1 MKMKKRYITL
11 VTLILTFSVVI
22 GVTSDI
28 SVSANDGNVKVY
40 ETKVGTTQ
48 ERGVQDSKQE
58 LEDETEKVNTV
69 SEQEIHPEIE
79 NSEDIEID
87 SVLEKNLPEAEEERV
102 VEETIVPTKEKTFE
116 LKSNETTVDS
126 YDELKVLISNK
137 GYGVYDTFYLTA
149 DIEANSGVTMPAGY
163 HFTIDGTNPY
173 TGERHSYI
181 QTVAVGAARTE
192 SIYSTTSTATS
203 ITMQN
208 MDIYGTSKL
217 GIVNS
222 SLAGTTQKF
231 DNVNYYG
238 PMLAVNG
245 TGKTTIKDSE
255 ITNTNLTSGTYL
267 FRGKKLELEGNTT
280 LNAVGAKSLHAL
292 DMSTGALTI
301 KSDADVTINHSN
313 RILSV
318 NRFEIEP
325 QAKLT
330 LNTTYLENTTL
341 MDSISTKEFIMN
353 DAKFI
358 VNGDEK
364 ANGSAVVSSD
374 TMEIKNSNID
384 INVDKQSDILR
395 SKYSMAIANTKINVV
410 ANQVNYGI
418 LNLTEAGADMML
430 NNVDLNFK
438 IGMMSGTAIESKS
451 NIYIEDSIIKS
462 DSETFRSYVI
472 GSQNQLNI
480 FNSEIDV
487 TAQGVHTSLLKAT
500 NSINIEQSVLD
511 FDITGQSPSGKKQEL
526 LTSKNINVVN
536 TDVDMYINDPD
547 IKYIFD
553 VSNTLLFIEDE
564 NVGHEFNVNS
574 EYTISLSKNIA
585 ATIRLHTQQIN
596 TATTKKQNDYDWHFH
611 KTGYEPGVMEFKVDS
626 SGKLEFFRNDFTD
639 KDLPD
644 TTLNLNF
651 NDQRRIS
658 MGSLPLEY
666 LQPVTQEEIRLQ
678 TNPNADILVRYNKD
692 QEVSTVSDALGNAKI
707 VFDPIAKA
715 GIHTLTVNSKN
726 LLRIESLDYSQF
738 GSVELTEYP
747 AALNFENLV
756 VPKRA
761 TVFDSNNKS
770 NLTVVDTRENK
781 TGWKLEMRVKTP
793 LHALTNKQNRFD
805 DALIYHNPLTHQRD
819 VITSKPL
826 LIYETN
832 GNYDEETIIEFDEM
846 EGILLEFQG
855 ANGIYANTN
864 YGADIEWILTQY

>member
-1 MKMKKRYITL
+1 MKTKKRYITL
-11 VTLILTFSVVI
+11 VTIILTFSVII
-22 GVTSDI
+22 GITSDI
-28 SVSANDGNVKVY
+28 SVSANDDNVKVY

-58 LEDETEKVNTV
+58 LENETEKVGIV
-69 SEQEIHPEIE
+69 SEQEIHPEIA
-79 NSEDIEID
+79 NLEDIEND
-87 SVLEKNLPEAEEERV
+87 SVHEIDLPKVKEEPV
-102 VEETIVPTKEKTFE
+102 VEETIVQTQEKTFE
-116 LKSNETTVDS
+116 LKSNETTVGS
-126 YDELKVLISNK
+126 YDELKVLISKK
-137 GYGVYDTFYLTA
+137 GHGVYDTFYLTG
-149 DIEANSGVTMPAGY
+149 DIEADSGVTIPAGY
-163 HFTIDGTNPY
+163 HFTIDGTNPN
-173 TGERHSYI
+173 TGERHKYI
-181 QTVAVGAARTE
+181 QTVDVAAPRAS
-192 SIYSTTSTATS
+192 SINSATSTPTS

-217 GIVNS
+217 GIVNAS
-222 SLAGTTQKF
+222 SSGTTQIF
-231 DNVNYYG
+231 NNVDYFG

-245 TGKTTIKDSE
+245 TGKTVIKDSE
-255 ITNTNLTSGTYL
+255 ITNDNLTSGSYL
-267 FRGKKLELEGNTT
+267 FRGKRLELEGNTT
-280 LNAVGAKSLHAL
+280 LNAVGTKSLRAM
-292 DMSTGALTI
+292 DMSAGTLTI
-301 KSDADVTINHSN
+301 KSNANILINHSN

-325 QAKLT
+325 HAKLT
-330 LNTTYLENTTL
+330 LNAKYVENITLVNSIDATDFLMTDAELIVRGEEKVKGSAIVSSNSMKIENT
-341 MDSISTKEFIMN
+341 SIDVE
-353 DAKFI
+353 
-358 VNGDEK
+358 
-364 ANGSAVVSSD
+364 
-374 TMEIKNSNID
+374 
-384 INVDKQSDILR
+384 VDKQSDILR
-395 SKYSMAIANTKINVV
+395 SQNSMEIKNSKINVV
-410 ANQVNYGI
+410 ANQVSYGI

-430 NNVDLNFK
+430 NNVDLTFN
-438 IGMMSGTAIESKS
+438 IGMMSGTAVESRS
-451 NIYIEDSIIKS
+451 NIYIENSIIKS

-480 FNSEIDV
+480 LNSEIDI
-487 TAQGVHTSLLKAT
+487 TAQGVHTSLLRAT
-500 NSINIEQSVLD
+500 NSINIEQSILD
-511 FDITGQSPSGKKQEL
+511 FDITGQSPTGKKQEL
-526 LTSKNINVVN
+526 LTSKNINIVN

-626 SGKLEFFRNDFTD
+626 SGKPQFVRNDFMD
-639 KDLPD
+639 MNLPD
-644 TTLNLNF
+644 TTQNLNF
-651 NDQRRIS
+651 NGQRRIA
-658 MGSLPLEY
+658 MGSIPLEY
-666 LQPVTQEEIRLQ
+666 LQPVTQEEILLHM
-678 TNPNADILVRYNKD
+678 NPNADILVHYNKN
-692 QEVSTVSDALGNAKI
+692 QEVNTVSDTLGNAKI

-738 GSVELTEYP
+738 GSVDLTEYP

-793 LHALTNKQNRFD
+793 LHALTNKQNHFD
-805 DALIYHNPLTHQRD
+805 NALIYHNPLTHQRD